1 MNRKSVISI
10 LMAAMLVTSLI
21 FMSCGAFDDNSQPI
35 IEPIIDKTLDAG
47 DDRSV
52 NVYVTD
58 ADVDDTHTI
67 NASSDDAS
75 VATVSVDEDSLTLTG
90 VAVGMTTI
98 TVFATDDSGQDNAAS
113 IPVIFEVT
121 VNPPA
126 PQVTI
131 GFGVNQP
138 PSDLIDKGACA
149 VGMTLKPGESCS
161 YDSNDSFA
169 EIIFSVL
176 PDGSVCREQVSI
188 LRGEL
193 EIEIPEAFRPRN
205 LKFCVEWDIEQD
217 DFFQT
222 NFAARKNLDGSWTV
236 KNVP

>member
-1 MNRKSVISI
+1 MNRKIIISI
-10 LMAAMLVTSLI
+10 LMVVSLITSLVLI
-21 FMSCGAFDDNSQPI
+21 GCGVFDDNSQPM
-35 IEPIIDKTLDAG
+35 IEPITDKTLDAG
-47 DDRSV
+47 EDRSV

-58 ADVDDTHTI
+58 ADADDTHTI
-67 NASSDDAS
+67 SASSDDTS
-75 VATVSVDEDSLTLTG
+75 VATVSVDKDSVTITGIAVG
-90 VAVGMTTI
+90 VATI
-98 TVFATDDSGQDNAAS
+98 TVSATDDSGQDNAAAA
-113 IPVIFEVT
+113 PVTFEVT

-138 PSDLIDKGACA
+138 PSDLIDKGVCA

-161 YDSNDSFA
+161 YDSNDPFA

-176 PDGSVCREQVSI
+176 PDGSVCREQVPL
-188 LRGEL
+188 LRG
-193 EIEIPEAFRPRN
+193 EIEIPEQLRPRN
-205 LKFCVEWDIEQD
+205 LKFCVEWNIEQD

-222 NFAARKNLDGSWTV
+222 SFAASKNLDGSWTV